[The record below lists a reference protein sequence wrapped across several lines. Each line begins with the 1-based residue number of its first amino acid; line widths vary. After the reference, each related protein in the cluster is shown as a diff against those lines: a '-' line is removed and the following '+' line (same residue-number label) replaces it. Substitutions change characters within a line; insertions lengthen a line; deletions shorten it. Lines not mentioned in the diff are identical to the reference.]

1 MAKQQFKKE
10 DEQLENVNEVLGTT
24 GQWIED
30 HQNLLLGI
38 VAGVVV
44 IVLGFIA
51 LNNYVIKPKALEA
64 SNENAKAVE
73 YFMQGDWEKALN
85 GDDAECIGFE
95 AIADEYAMYQQGELA
110 NLYAGICYY
119 QMGQYEDAAAHIK
132 KFSADDVMMDPASHQ
147 LLGDAYVQM
156 GELEKAVKAFDAAAK
171 SGNDLIAP
179 MSLKKA
185 GLVYMELNDNAAAKK
200 CFEQVRDNYPQSQEA
215 QDIDK
220 YIELAK

>member
-1 MAKQQFKKE
+1 MAKEKFNKE
-10 DEQLENVNEVLGTT
+10 DEQLENVNEALGSA

-38 VAGVVV
+38 VGGIVLV
-44 IVLGFIA
+44 VLGFIC
-51 LNNYVIKPKALEA
+51 LHRYIIEPKAQEA

-73 YFMQGDWEKALN
+73 YFIQGDWEKALN

-95 AIADEYAMYQQGELA
+95 AIADDYAMFQEGELA
-110 NLYAGICYY
+110 HLYAGICQY
-119 QMGQYEDAAAHIK
+119 QLGNYEEAAEHLK
-132 KFSADDVMMDPASHQ
+132 KFSADDVMIDPASHQ

-156 GELEKAVKAFDAAAK
+156 GELDKAVKAFDAAAK
-171 SGNDLIAP
+171 SKNELIAP

-185 GLVYMELNDNAAAKK
+185 GLVYMELEKKAEAKK
-200 CFEQVRDNYPQSQEA
+200 CFEMIRDNYPQSGEA

-220 YIELAK
+220 FIMLAQ